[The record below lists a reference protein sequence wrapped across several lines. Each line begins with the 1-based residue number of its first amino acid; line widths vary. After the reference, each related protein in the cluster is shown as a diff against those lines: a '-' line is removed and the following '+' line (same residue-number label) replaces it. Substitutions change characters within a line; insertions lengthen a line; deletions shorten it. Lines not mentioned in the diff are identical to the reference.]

1 MIKPNLSHEMTDALG
16 SSGPQVA
23 LAKGVL
29 IQARRDLRRFRAAE
43 DSIGREMYED
53 AYSWAASNDS
63 LWPYSFL
70 NVCKALDLSPDVLRN
85 ELLAGTPPGWYSR
98 SRRIAQRISTSLRGY
113 LTNVFEPHSKVV
125 SSRHS
130 NRPVP
135 AH

>member
-1 MIKPNLSHEMTDALG
+1 MIKPNLSNEMTDALG

-29 IQARRDLRRFRAAE
+29 IQARQDLRRFRAAQ
-43 DSIGREMYED
+43 DGIGREMYRD
-53 AYSWAASNDS
+53 AYSWVASNDS

-70 NVCKALDLSPDVLRN
+70 NVCQALDFSPDVLRE
-85 ELLAGTPPGWYSR
+85 ELLGSTQPGWYSH
-98 SRRIAQRISTSLRGY
+98 SRRIAQRISTLLRGS
-113 LTNVFEPHSKVV
+113 LTNVFGPRGRVV
-125 SSRHS
+125 GSRHS

>member
-1 MIKPNLSHEMTDALG
+1 MIKPNLSDEMTDALG

-29 IQARRDLRRFRAAE
+29 IQARQDLRRFRAAE
-43 DSIGREMYED
+43 DGIGREMYRD
-53 AYSWAASNDS
+53 AYSWVASNDS

-70 NVCKALDLSPDVLRN
+70 NVCQALDLSPDVLRE

-98 SRRIAQRISTSLRGY
+98 SRRIAQRISTSLRGS
-113 LTNVFEPHSKVV
+113 LANVFGPRGRVA

-130 NRPVP
+130 NRPLP

>member
-1 MIKPNLSHEMTDALG
+1 MIKPNLSHEITDALG

-53 AYSWAASNDS
+53 AYSWVASNDS

-70 NVCKALDLSPDVLRN
+70 NVCQALGLSPDVLRN
-85 ELLAGTPPGWYSR
+85 ELLHGTPPDWYSR
-98 SRRIAQRISTSLRGY
+98 SRRIAQRISTSLRGS
-113 LTNVFEPHSKVV
+113 LTNVFGPHGRVV
-125 SSRHS
+125 RSRHS